1 MTGLRVA
8 LYAADGRTPLA
19 FHGGDAE
26 QDRMRDKAIIVEC
39 FGALQGLQLRG
50 EWTQLEGG
58 PEEGL
63 SRLIDAIID
72 AVGREV
78 IVERYKRYGVRFA
91 NEDPGGEPVTPA
103 LPPAEHDPHCGHC
116 GRLYVC
122 DVDGPCGDH
131 DDGSPEPTD
140 DGRPGHTDPSR
151 PFGVIQGDKTE

>member
-1 MTGLRVA
+1 MHAESEPRVTGLRVA

-103 LPPAEHDPHCGHC
+103 APPPAP
-116 GRLYVC
+116 
-122 DVDGPCGDH
+122 P
-131 DDGSPEPTD
+131 D
-140 DGRPGHTDPSR
+140 DGRPGHTDPTR
-151 PFGVIQGDKTE
+151 PFGVIQGGKVDQ